1 MVPNT
6 TIIYLQIG
14 TATYT
19 IPVNPKEISHP
30 HPTDNNTYQVLGL
43 GEVVVPRKP
52 SLQTVS
58 WESFFPGETDI
69 TETPGRLPPKTYVD
83 ALQAA
88 QADRTVCR
96 LIITRSGLYDTNM
109 SCIVS
114 NFEEKDQG
122 GEPNDIYYSIEL
134 QEYVDYAPE
143 IIEVQVS
150 KDKKNSKGKSK
161 KKGKK
166 KKKRAN
172 KKGKLRVGC
181 TVIAN
186 GKYWYDSYGAKPY
199 GTANNLR
206 EKVSRIVTDKSRA
219 YPIHI
224 SGHGW
229 VKKSQIKVVD

>member
-6 TIIYLQIG
+6 TIIYLRVG
-14 TATYT
+14 NVNYT
-19 IPVNPKEISHP
+19 IPVNPKEISHT

-52 SLQTVS
+52 SLQVVS
-58 WESFFPGETDI
+58 WDSIFPGQTDI
-69 TETPGRLPPKTYVD
+69 AESSGRLPPKTYVD
-83 ALQAA
+83 ALRAA
-88 QADRTVCR
+88 QVNQTVCR
-96 LIITRSGLYDTNM
+96 LIITRSGVYDTNM

-114 NFEEKDQG
+114 EFEEKDQG
-122 GEPNDIYYSIEL
+122 GEPSDIYYSIEL
-134 QEYVDYAPE
+134 TEYVNYEPE

-150 KDKKNSKGKSK
+150 KEKKNSAGKSK

-186 GKYWYDSYGAKPY
+186 GKYWYDSYGSKPY

-206 EKVSRIVTDKSRA
+206 VKVNRIVTDKSRK

-229 VKKSQIKVVD
+229 LKKSQIKVVD

>member
-1 MVPNT
+1 MVPMSA
-6 TIIYLQIG
+6 IIYLQIG
-14 TATYT
+14 STTYT
-19 IPVNPKEISHP
+19 IPVNPTEIGHT

-43 GEVVVPRKP
+43 GEIMVPRKP
-52 SLQTVS
+52 SLQVVT
-58 WESFFPGETDI
+58 WESYFPAVKDVVEQA
-69 TETPGRLPPKTYVD
+69 GRQSPKTYVD
-83 ALQAA
+83 AIQAA
-88 QADRTVCR
+88 QKNQTVCR
-96 LIITRSGLYDTNM
+96 LIITRSGIYDTNM
-109 SCIVS
+109 ACLVTS
-114 NFEEKDQG
+114 FDTTDKG

-134 QEYVDYAPE
+134 TEYVDYEPE

-150 KDKKNSKGKSK
+150 KEKKNSKGKSK

-181 TVIAN
+181 TVVVN
-186 GKYWYDSYGAKPY
+186 GKYWYDSYGSKPY

-206 EKVSRIVTDKSRA
+206 EKVNRIVSDSSRK

>member
-1 MVPNT
+1 M
-6 TIIYLQIG
+6 
-14 TATYT
+14 
-19 IPVNPKEISHP
+19 
-30 HPTDNNTYQVLGL
+30 
-43 GEVVVPRKP
+43 
-52 SLQTVS
+52 
-58 WESFFPGETDI
+58 
-69 TETPGRLPPKTYVD
+69 
-83 ALQAA
+83 
-88 QADRTVCR
+88 
-96 LIITRSGLYDTNM
+96 
-109 SCIVS
+109 
-114 NFEEKDQG
+114 
-122 GEPNDIYYSIEL
+122 
-134 QEYVDYAPE
+134 
-143 IIEVQVS
+143 S

-181 TVIAN
+181 TVIVN